1 MTCYVCGMRQC
12 LVVLG
17 TVLATLAGPTAQTN
31 PSQFAAALQRKYDAV
46 RDFQAD
52 FVQTV
57 RGGVLRRRLTE
68 RGTVIVKKPSKM
80 KWEYAFPEKKLF
92 VSDGSK
98 LYSYFPAD
106 KQVIVSEVAVDDQA
120 ASPGLFLAGH
130 ARLTEDFIASFVE
143 LPEDM
148 PREGVALKLVP
159 RVPRPDY
166 EWLVLVA
173 DPDQLTLRGLL
184 WADAQGGTSSF
195 AFTNLKENLGPT
207 DKEFV
212 FTIPHGVEVVADSSV
227 L

>member
-1 MTCYVCGMRQC
+1 MRQC

-17 TVLATLAGPTAQTN
+17 TILAMLAQPAAQAD

-57 RGGVLRRRLTE
+57 RGGVLQRRLTE
-68 RGTVIVKKPSKM
+68 RGRLIVKKPSKM
-80 KWEYAFPEKKLF
+80 RWEYASPEEKLF
-92 VSDGSK
+92 VSDGTK
-98 LYSYFPAD
+98 VYSYFPMD
-106 KQVIVSEVAVDDQA
+106 RQVIVSDVPVDDRA

-130 ARLTEDFIASFVE
+130 GRLTEDFVASFEE

-148 PREGVALKLVP
+148 PSDGVALKLVP

-173 DPDQLTLRGLL
+173 DPKDLTLRGLL
-184 WADAQGGTSSF
+184 WTDAQGGTSSF
-195 AFTNLKENLGPT
+195 AFTNLKENLEPT
-207 DKEFV
+207 DKQFV
-212 FTIPHGVEVVADSSV
+212 FTIPHGVEVVTDSPA